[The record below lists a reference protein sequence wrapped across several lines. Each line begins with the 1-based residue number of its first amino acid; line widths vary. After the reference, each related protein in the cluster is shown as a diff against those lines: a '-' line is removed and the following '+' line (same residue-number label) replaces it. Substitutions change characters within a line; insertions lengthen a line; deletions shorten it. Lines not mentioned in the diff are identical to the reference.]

1 MYATIRRYKT
11 DFPDEV
17 NRRVREEFVPLMSKQ
32 PGFIAYHGIDA
43 GEGHWVSVS
52 IFETEAGAQK
62 SNGIAKEW
70 VKNNIAAFQNILD
83 FDDSDLLVPDITG
96 GEVIASSVSKMGRK
110 VA

>member
-17 NRRVREEFVPLMSKQ
+17 NRLVREEFVPLISKQ

-43 GEGHWVSVS
+43 GDGNWVSVS
-52 IFETEAGAQK
+52 VFDTEGGAEK
-62 SNGIAKEW
+62 SNAIAKKW
-70 VKNNIAAFQNILD
+70 VKKNIVAFQNILD
-83 FDDSDLLVPDITG
+83 FDDAELLVPDITG
-96 GEVIASSVSKMGRK
+96 GEVIAYSVKKATRR

>member
-11 DFPDEV
+11 DFPEKV
-17 NRRVREEFVPLMSKQ
+17 NSRVREEFVPLISKQ

-43 GEGHWVSVS
+43 GDGHWVSVS
-52 IFETEAGAQK
+52 VFETEAGAEK
-62 SNGIAKEW
+62 SNAIAKEW

-83 FDDSDLLVPDITG
+83 FDDSDLLIPDITG
-96 GEVIASSVSKMGRK
+96 GEVIASSVKASARK